1 MISPIEIQKGSILSH
16 EGKPKVVKAIG
27 DFILFTDAKAWI
39 GGSMINGEP
48 VSEKWLVELGF
59 RQETGNIW
67 GNGKLVISVYGN
79 AFKFMDS
86 NLTYEYVH
94 QLQGLYFYI
103 VGEHLK
109 LPKIK

>member
-1 MISPIEIQKGSILSH
+1 MISPLEIMRNSILCH
-16 EGKPKVVKAIG
+16 EGKIKRVKAVSEL
-27 DFILFTDAKAWI
+27 ILFEDSKAWI